1 MKVNLTEAERQQL
14 RQLQKQRRDDE
25 GYGKGTVLLLL
36 DRGPSAGRMAEALSL
51 DEGTVYRYAR
61 AWQRLDLERD
71 LAHERSGYWGRLPSA
86 ALAGLCRELEQ
97 TLYTNCRAIQA
108 WVEQRC
114 GVRYSISGL
123 TDRLHRLGFCYQRTT
138 PLPCAADAARQ
149 AALLTE
155 QLPPLLAAAAAG

>member
-61 AWQRLDLERD
+61 AW
-71 LAHERSGYWGRLPSA
+71 AWSGIWPTSAPATGGGCPAPRWPGCAGNWSRHSTPTA
-86 ALAGLCRELEQ
+86 ALFRPGASNAVGC
-97 TLYTNCRAIQA
+97 AIRFPA
-108 WVEQRC
+108 
-114 GVRYSISGL
+114 
-123 TDRLHRLGFCYQRTT
+123 
-138 PLPCAADAARQ
+138 
-149 AALLTE
+149 
-155 QLPPLLAAAAAG
+155 